1 MQNDY
6 FSVIQNRLKERQ
18 TQLLETLDK
27 TGLDYVKCSAGY
39 FVLADA
45 SKIDFPYD
53 PKSDVPRDHQL
64 CRWLP
69 EHVGLMAIPPS
80 VFYSPQ
86 HKRLAENYIRLAFC
100 KKKETL
106 DNAKPGFEKLAT
118 FIK

>member
-1 MQNDY
+1 
-6 FSVIQNRLKERQ
+6 
-18 TQLLETLDK
+18 
-27 TGLDYVKCSAGY
+27 
-39 FVLADA
+39 
-45 SKIDFPYD
+45 
-53 PKSDVPRDHQL
+53 
-64 CRWLP
+64 
-69 EHVGLMAIPPS
+69 MAIPPS